1 MIRLRR
7 ESQLCRVRVTKP
19 SHWISSRSVQ
29 HILLRS
35 QLLNEGATSAYVF
48 GALGLLRGPDR
59 PFPEVCLSVWLDPAL
74 HSHIRTQRRD
84 CESQSSMTLFLSLF
98 LSSLL
103 FLRFPWDRIKKSVV
117 LERESESTFLA
128 VPCHFR
134 GTASNRTIVIISTL
148 LHLARGGRRRRLEE
162 DGGRER
168 ERGKRLEFQIPTRW
182 MET

>member
-35 QLLNEGATSAYVF
+35 QLLNEGATSANVF

-84 CESQSSMTLFLSLF
+84 CESQSSMTFFPLSLSLSLSLSLF
-98 LSSLL
+98 RSHCDSHGTESKRALFWRAHFWQFRVISGNRDRPTERSS
-103 FLRFPWDRIKKSVV
+103 S
-117 LERESESTFLA
+117 SA
-128 VPCHFR
+128 PCY
-134 GTASNRTIVIISTL
+134 IS
-148 LHLARGGRRRRLEE
+148 LEE
-162 DGGRER
+162 GGE
-168 ERGKRLEFQIPTRW
+168 GD
-182 MET
+182 